1 MILISLFIQDTRLN
15 RMSLKKFI
23 YLMIDVI
30 ERLNNTRKFDEI
42 SNKESSLESLND
54 LIAH

>member
-42 SNKESSLESLND
+42 SNKESLLESLND

>member
-1 MILISLFIQDTRLN
+1 MILILLFIQDTRLT